1 MLAVVYSQMDKDKE
15 ARAAAAE
22 VMRINPRF
30 SLDWVTKVSTIKDPS
45 RLDELIN
52 AMRKAGLPDKP
63 PPAKP

>member
-1 MLAVVYSQMDKDKE
+1 MDKDKE

-22 VMRINPRF
+22 VMRINPKF
-30 SLDWVTKVSTIKDPS
+30 SLEWVARVSIIRDPS

-63 PPAKP
+63 PPAQP